1 MKYETEWKMSR
12 LINLFASLGIT
23 PHDHKLYETALTHS
37 SFKTK
42 VENAEDYERLEF
54 LGDAILNFVM
64 ASAIYKSYPHKR
76 QGEMTNMRKNFVRSH
91 SVSSL
96 GRKLEL
102 EKYIKTGK
110 SITPSDL
117 ISNDKYFEDVFEA
130 LIGAMY
136 LDQGMTVTENFIL
149 GLVGKDIAEYD
160 FSQIFDF
167 ISTLQE
173 FIQADKRGVP
183 QYETIPSGLEKEKAF
198 VSTVSYDGII
208 LGKGYGANN
217 KEAEQMA
224 AKNAL
229 EKVAR

>member
-1 MKYETEWKMSR
+1 MSK
-12 LINLFASLGIT
+12 LNNLFISLGIT
-23 PHDHKLYETALTHS
+23 PKNERLYLTALTHS
-37 SFKTK
+37 SYKTK
-42 VENAEDYERLEF
+42 EEKAEDYERLEF
-54 LGDAILNFVM
+54 LGDSILNFVIT
-64 ASAIYKSYPHKR
+64 SAIFKSYPYKR
-76 QGEMTNMRKNFVRSH
+76 QGELTNMRKNFVRSH

-102 EKYIKTGK
+102 EKYIRTGK
-110 SITPSDL
+110 SITPQDL
-117 ISNDKYFEDVFEA
+117 MSNDKYFEDVFEA

-136 LDQGMTVTENFIL
+136 LDQGMEKTATFIYD
-149 GLVGKDIAEYD
+149 LVGEAIKEYD
-160 FSQIFDF
+160 FNQIFDF

-173 FIQADKRGVP
+173 FIQADKRGLP
-183 QYETIPSGLEKEKAF
+183 QYETIPSGLDKEKAF

-217 KEAEQMA
+217 KEAEQNA

>member
-1 MKYETEWKMSR
+1 MSK
-12 LINLFASLGIT
+12 LNNLFISLGIT
-23 PHDHKLYETALTHS
+23 PKNERLYLTALTHS
-37 SFKTK
+37 SYKTK
-42 VENAEDYERLEF
+42 EEKAEDYERLEF
-54 LGDAILNFVM
+54 LGDSILNFVIT
-64 ASAIYKSYPHKR
+64 SAIFKSYPYKR
-76 QGEMTNMRKNFVRSH
+76 QGELTNMRKNFVRSH

-102 EKYIKTGK
+102 EKYIRTGK
-110 SITPSDL
+110 SITPQDL
-117 ISNDKYFEDVFEA
+117 MSNDKYFEDVFEA

-136 LDQGMTVTENFIL
+136 LDQGMEKTATFIYD
-149 GLVGKDIAEYD
+149 LVGESIKDYD
-160 FSQIFDF
+160 FNQIFDF

-173 FIQADKRGVP
+173 FIQADKRGLP
-183 QYETIPSGLEKEKAF
+183 QYETIPSGLDKEKAF

-217 KEAEQMA
+217 KEAEQNA

>member
-1 MKYETEWKMSR
+1 MSK
-12 LINLFASLGIT
+12 LNNLFISLGIT
-23 PHDHKLYETALTHS
+23 PKNERLYLTALTHS
-37 SFKTK
+37 SYKTK
-42 VENAEDYERLEF
+42 EEKAEDYERLEF
-54 LGDAILNFVM
+54 LGDSILNFVIT
-64 ASAIYKSYPHKR
+64 SAIFKSYPYKR
-76 QGEMTNMRKNFVRSH
+76 QGELTNMRKNFVRSH

-102 EKYIKTGK
+102 EKYIRTGK
-110 SITPSDL
+110 SITPQDL
-117 ISNDKYFEDVFEA
+117 MSNDKYFEDVFEA

-136 LDQGMTVTENFIL
+136 LDQGMEKTAGFIYD
-149 GLVGKDIAEYD
+149 LVGESIKEYD
-160 FSQIFDF
+160 FNQIFDF

-173 FIQADKRGVP
+173 FIQADKRGLP
-183 QYETIPSGLEKEKAF
+183 QYETIPSGLDKEKAF

-217 KEAEQMA
+217 KEAEQNA

>member
-1 MKYETEWKMSR
+1 MSK
-12 LINLFASLGIT
+12 LNNLFISLGIT
-23 PHDHKLYETALTHS
+23 PKSERLYLTALTHS
-37 SFKTK
+37 SYKTK
-42 VENAEDYERLEF
+42 EEKAEDYERLEF
-54 LGDAILNFVM
+54 LGDSILNFVIT
-64 ASAIYKSYPHKR
+64 SAIFKSYPYKR
-76 QGEMTNMRKNFVRSH
+76 QGELTNMRKNFVRSH

-102 EKYIKTGK
+102 EKYIRTGK
-110 SITPSDL
+110 SITPQDL
-117 ISNDKYFEDVFEA
+117 MSNDKYFEDVFEA

-136 LDQGMTVTENFIL
+136 LDQGMEKTATFIYD
-149 GLVGKDIAEYD
+149 LVGEAIKEYD
-160 FSQIFDF
+160 FNQIFDF

-173 FIQADKRGVP
+173 FIQADKRGLP
-183 QYETIPSGLEKEKAF
+183 QYETIPSGLDKEKAF

-217 KEAEQMA
+217 KEAEQNA